1 MNCPTCH
8 SPNEPDARFC
18 KNCGGALAASDTIA
32 VQPPGRSRRLPFI
45 IGGVV
50 VMVGLIIAAFW
61 LMNRPADGAI
71 VIAPTTGGAIDLG
84 SGASKIR
91 AVTGGRLSLT

>member
-45 IGGVV
+45 IGG
-50 VMVGLIIAAFW
+50 GGDG
-61 LMNRPADGAI
+61 RPDHCSFLANE
-71 VIAPTTGGAIDLG
+71 P
-84 SGASKIR
+84 SGR
-91 AVTGGRLSLT
+91 WRYRH